1 MNLTMNSTANFI
13 PLTKPLLAIG
23 LATAAG
29 LCAADQYERDH
40 VPFSFASSSSSPA
53 NPVRSYRSFSEAA
66 RENADSR
73 VKAGLH
79 FRFATTAGLEM
90 GRQIGQYVSRNALPR
105 AHGAALPGE

>member
-1 MNLTMNSTANFI
+1 MNSAPNFT
-13 PLTKPLLAIG
+13 PLTKALLAIG

-40 VPFSFASSSSSPA
+40 VPFSFASPTA
-53 NPVRSYRSFSEAA
+53 MPENPVRSFRSFSEAA

-73 VKAGLH
+73 VKAGLP

-105 AHGAALPGE
+105 QHGAATQGE

>member
-1 MNLTMNSTANFI
+1 MSLDSLKLKIEQPTPNQVI
-13 PLTKPLLAIG
+13 
-23 LATAAG
+23 
-29 LCAADQYERDH
+29 R
-40 VPFSFASSSSSPA
+40 
-53 NPVRSYRSFSEAA
+53 VRSFRNFRSFSEAA

-105 AHGAALPGE
+105 QHSAATQGE